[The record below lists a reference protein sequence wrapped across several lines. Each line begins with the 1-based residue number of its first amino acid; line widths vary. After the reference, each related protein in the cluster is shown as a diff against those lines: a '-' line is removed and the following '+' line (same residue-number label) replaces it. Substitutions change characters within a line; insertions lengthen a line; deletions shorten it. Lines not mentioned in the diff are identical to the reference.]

1 LCFAQRQFA
10 AQKTNALH
18 GERRRL
24 AARAVKGAGL
34 WRSSERSEDPLQKK
48 PADQAQCLVRKGGFS
63 FMGRAGKEG
72 TRSAQE
78 NFEQPMFS

>member
-1 LCFAQRQFA
+1 LCFGQRHFA

-18 GERRRL
+18 GEGRRL

-48 PADQAQCLVRKGGFS
+48 RADQAQCLARKGGFS
-63 FMGRAGKEG
+63 FKGRGGKEG
-72 TRSAQE
+72 ARSAQE
-78 NFEQPMFS
+78 KFEQPILS